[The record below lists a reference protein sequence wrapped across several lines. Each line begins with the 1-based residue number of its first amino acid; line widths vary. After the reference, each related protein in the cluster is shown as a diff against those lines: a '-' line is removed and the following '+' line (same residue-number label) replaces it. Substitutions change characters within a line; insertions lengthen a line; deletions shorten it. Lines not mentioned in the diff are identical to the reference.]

1 MSVLSPYDYDWT
13 TMTLATTTPTAPT
26 APTTAQHYED
36 IISRNVR
43 LYLSLQSIPQTRL
56 AEALNLTAATVS
68 QKLTGRVSWSVAD
81 LVNTANFLGVRPEDL
96 MDDALIEQIDR
107 KYKKAPV
114 DTRPRLLVG
123 APSGIRTLDTLI
135 KSQLL

>member
-1 MSVLSPYDYDWT
+1 MGIKPS
-13 TMTLATTTPTAPT
+13 
-26 APTTAQHYED
+26 
-36 IISRNVR
+36 
-43 LYLSLQSIPQTRL
+43 
-56 AEALNLTAATVS
+56 ALS
-68 QKLTGRVSWSVAD
+68 QKMTGRITWSVAD
-81 LVNTANFLGVRPEDL
+81 LVNAARFLGVKPEDL

-107 KYKKAPV
+107 KYGEAPA

>member
-1 MSVLSPYDYDWT
+1 
-13 TMTLATTTPTAPT
+13 
-26 APTTAQHYED
+26 
-36 IISRNVR
+36 
-43 LYLSLQSIPQTRL
+43 
-56 AEALNLTAATVS
+56 
-68 QKLTGRVSWSVAD
+68 
-81 LVNTANFLGVRPEDL
+81 

-107 KYKKAPV
+107 KYKEAPA